1 MFYSRTR
8 YTVCSGLLQYL
19 GKIPFPFFKV
29 PVSVTQS
36 WWSPS
41 PESNSESFGV
51 RLWNAALFSLPSNPF
66 YSVPDMNV
74 HVQENYC
81 TKFFV

>member
-19 GKIPFPFFKV
+19 GKIPFPFSK
-29 PVSVTQS
+29 SRCLVTQTDSS

-51 RLWNAALFSLPSNPF
+51 RLWNAALFSLPWNPSIL
-66 YSVPDMNV
+66 Y
-74 HVQENYC
+74 QI
-81 TKFFV
+81 